1 MKLERI
7 EELKKVSTRNLIV
20 RQALNSLEKKYSYNK
35 YELEISLALVIFSL
49 LGNTEMH
56 KAMEAEDIDWIVFVD
71 ENYKLIEELKN
82 GEYKAIY
89 EDIFTEIEKG
99 ANDKAKYS
107 MTVGSFLEDLG
118 QVFTEENIEKIK
130 VLVEKA
136 IENQKEEE

>member
-1 MKLERI
+1 
-7 EELKKVSTRNLIV
+7 
-20 RQALNSLEKKYSYNK
+20 
-35 YELEISLALVIFSL
+35 
-49 LGNTEMH
+49 MH

>member
-7 EELKKVSTRNLIV
+7 EELKKISTRNLIV

-35 YELEISLALVIFSL
+35 YELEVSLALVLFSL
-49 LGNTEMH
+49 LGNAEMH
-56 KAMEAEDIDWIVFVD
+56 KAMDAEDIDWITFVD

-82 GEYKAIY
+82 GEYKTIY

-136 IENQKEEE
+136 IESQKAEE

>member
-7 EELKKVSTRNLIV
+7 EELKKISTRNLIV

-56 KAMEAEDIDWIVFVD
+56 KAMDAEDIDWIAFVD

-89 EDIFTEIEKG
+89 EDIFVEIEKG

-107 MTVGSFLEDLG
+107 ITVGSFLEDLG
-118 QVFTEENIEKIK
+118 QIFTEENIEKIK
-130 VLVEKA
+130 VLIENA
-136 IENQKEEE
+136 IESQKEEE

>member
-1 MKLERI
+1 M
-7 EELKKVSTRNLIV
+7 
-20 RQALNSLEKKYSYNK
+20 LEK
-35 YELEISLALVIFSL
+35 VINWKPQIW
-49 LGNTEMH
+49 GRW
-56 KAMEAEDIDWIVFVD
+56 KC
-71 ENYKLIEELKN
+71 KLPLN
-82 GEYKAIY
+82 IY

>member
-1 MKLERI
+1 MKLERL
-7 EELKKVSTRNLIV
+7 EELKKISTKDVIV
-20 RQALNSLEKKYSYNK
+20 RQTLNNIEKKYYHNK
-35 YELEISLALVIFSL
+35 YELKISLALTLFNL

-130 VLVEKA
+130 VLLENA
-136 IENQKEEE
+136 IESQKEEE